1 MIKYILYGISEY
13 SESLGVF
20 SVLPNELIINILLYL
35 SDSDLLSLNQVS
47 KEFYEYTNDNILWL
61 SKLERLERKDL
72 ERKNLANDHHLI
84 KFVYYKWIN
93 RWQWSRHFYDKSP
106 ELILSNDGL
115 VVSCIQPNNL
125 LPYVAATKSLNG
137 KRDYF
142 EVKILQ
148 MGEWFA
154 IGIKEENKPSTNI
167 MIYQNLEERSIN
179 LILTTTNKKQHQQL
193 TYFSTLQVGDCIK
206 LVINLNNS
214 SITYYINNYELVT
227 LSDNVPWLH
236 KKFYPYV
243 YLSYNSTLT
252 FNI

>member
-47 KEFYEYTNDNILWL
+47 KEFYEYTNDNLLWL

-72 ERKNLANDHHLI
+72 ANNHHLI
-84 KFVYYKWIN
+84 KLVYYKWIN

-115 VVSCIQPNNL
+115 VVSCVQPNNL

-137 KRDYF
+137 NRDYF
-142 EVKILQ
+142 EIRILQ

-154 IGIKEENKPSTNI
+154 IGIKEENKPLNNI
-167 MIYQNLEERSIN
+167 MIYQNGNEKSIKI
-179 LILTTTNKKQHQQL
+179 ILTTTNKNQHQQL

-206 LVINLNNS
+206 LLINLNHS
-214 SITYYINNYELVT
+214 SITYYINNDQLVT

-243 YLSYNSTLT
+243 SLSYNSTLT